1 MYANFLLG
9 NLAVTEAAAARLGR
23 TPLDL
28 IARHAVNDHGLLSRE
43 EHAQNVKSMRT
54 MGRIMSRYPVD
65 PLDPSAGFVI
75 VETTESWAET
85 TARLEEEA

>member
-9 NLAVTEAAAARLGR
+9 TLAVTEAAAARLGR

-43 EHAQNVKSMRT
+43 EIVSNMRAMKN
-54 MGRIMSRYPVD
+54 MGRIVSRYLVD
-65 PLDPSAGFVI
+65 PLDKAAGAVI
-75 VETTESWAET
+75 VETSEGWVET
-85 TARLEEEA
+85 LARLEEEA